1 MKCKVSRT
9 AKIKPPFHSGK
20 DDKRVLFCRPALVWK
35 EAVAFPHLFFDQP
48 RDLAPPVF
56 EVTNVDFD
64 ALLERANLL
73 FFLFFGVSL
82 LAEPDCWDIPCDG
95 LQRIL
100 IWSCADRDADFG
112 VGLDFVFV

>member
-1 MKCKVSRT
+1 MENV
-9 AKIKPPFHSGK
+9 KPLFHSGK
-20 DDKRVLFCRPALVWK
+20 DDERILFCQLPLIWK

-56 EVTNVDFD
+56 EETNVDFD

-73 FFLFFGVSL
+73 FFLFLGVSL